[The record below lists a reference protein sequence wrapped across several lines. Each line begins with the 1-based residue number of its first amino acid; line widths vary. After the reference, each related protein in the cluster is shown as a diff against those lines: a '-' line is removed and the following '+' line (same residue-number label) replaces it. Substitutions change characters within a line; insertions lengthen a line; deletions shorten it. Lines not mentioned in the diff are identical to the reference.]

1 VAVMTPLVIAF
12 DALVAGGLALT
23 LRKT

>member
-1 VAVMTPLVIAF
+1 MTPLVIAF